1 MSTFKRTKQEVKEEF
16 VGGYVSVKVINN
28 IQLANWYKDQGLE
41 TIDPLELHC
50 TIAYSRVPFH
60 RVPNKDEIIVNNTFP
75 ELSPLGDEG
84 CVVLK
89 LYSEELENRFK
100 ECMEAGATYDY
111 ESYIPHITIAVGVT
125 EDLSKYKSPN
135 FDIILGNETI
145 EKLDEE
151 FSYLKEN

>member
-75 ELSPLGDEG
+75 KLSPLGDEG

-100 ECMEAGATYDY
+100 ECMEAGAVYDY

-151 FSYLKEN
+151 FSYLKEK

>member
-1 MSTFKRTKQEVKEEF
+1 MSKLFKDLSKEEN
-16 VGGYVSVKVINN
+16 VGHYVCVKVINFQ
-28 IQLANWYKDQGLE
+28 QLAEWYSKQGLK
-41 TIDPLELHC
+41 TIDPTELHC
-50 TIAYSRVPFH
+50 TIAYSRRLFQRTP
-60 RVPNKDEIIVNNTFP
+60 DTTDIVVSDVYP
-75 ELSPLGDEG
+75 QLEVLGDEG

-89 LYSEELENRFK
+89 LKSKELENRFN
-100 ECMEAGATYDY
+100 ECIEAGATYDY